1 MISLIELG
9 VGGAPSFGTA
19 VSSVTGA
26 GAEIGQRAAP
36 GHGQAQA
43 AVRAGVSRFLW
54 ITLVLFLIANP
65 AHASQDRQSTKF
77 EDWNSVQELPTG
89 ARTHVRQ
96 FKNRVQ
102 SGVSRKITG
111 RLVSTTPES
120 ITLLTKAGETRT
132 IQRDSIE
139 TVRFRRPFIKR
150 PAGWVVGV
158 SVAIIACAITACDPD
173 ITRSFVPLVVGAY
186 AVPAALAGFFL
197 MPPKL
202 VYLAPMAP

>member
-9 VGGAPSFGTA
+9 VGGAPSFGKA

-36 GHGQAQA
+36 GHGQALA
-43 AVRAGVSRFLW
+43 APRAGVSRFLR
-54 ITLVLFLIANP
+54 ISLLLFLIANP
-65 AHASQDRQSTKF
+65 AHSSEAKQSTKF

-96 FKNRVQ
+96 FKSRAQ
-102 SGVSRKITG
+102 SGASRKIKG

-120 ITLLTKAGETRT
+120 ITLLTEAGETRT

-139 TVRFRRPFIKR
+139 TIRFRRPFIKR

-202 VYLAPMAP
+202 VYLAPMVP